1 MNLYLLNCAQ
11 PAKTPKTG
19 TKLKLT
25 TPKTP
30 TGDASS
36 KKKAAKPKGTNKKS
50 AGKANGS
57 DDDMMDTPRVE
68 EKPLTPAEAKEKK
81 EKESKTIAPS
91 FPVLANVVS
100 TVLSA

>member
-1 MNLYLLNCAQ
+1 MQ

-30 TGDASS
+30 AGDGSS
-36 KKKAAKPKGTNKKS
+36 KKKMTKSKGSTKKS
-50 AGKANGS
+50 AGKTNGS
-57 DDDMMDTPRVE
+57 DEDMMDTPRVE

-81 EKESKTIAPS
+81 EKESKVLAHS

-100 TVLSA
+100 TVLST